1 MRRLPAL
8 FMTVRS
14 EIAEKPGE
22 EHQARGTTFLLITPS
37 LWPRA
42 SRVNI
47 GDYSRSAREYCGLG
61 EGTTIFQRL
70 SLTSFMCS
78 LMTSE
83 DSSSCTKKNE
93 APRSKLRGSRR
104 RRIIRRL

>member
-61 EGTTIFQRL
+61 EGTTIGHCDVDL
-70 SLTSFMCS
+70 S
-78 LMTSE
+78 
-83 DSSSCTKKNE
+83 
-93 APRSKLRGSRR
+93 APVADQLHVFSHDVRGQF
-104 RRIIRRL
+104 ILYEKE